1 MENKKLSNI
10 LTLGFALFAMFFGAG
25 NLLLPPLI
33 GVLVGED
40 YFIAM
45 IAFGLTGILLPFTG
59 ILSVTFSGDSFNDL
73 GDRVNKYIAPILG
86 TIIMICIGPL
96 IAIPRTAA
104 TTFEVGIKPF
114 FPTLNPLYGSL
125 IFFAITFILAIR
137 PSKVVDVIGNY
148 LTPVLLVLLALLIV
162 VGILHPT
169 ADFMPSEMSLLES
182 FSKGFIEGYQTLD
195 VLASV
200 IFAGIIITAA
210 KDKGYTDI
218 KSKSNVVITSGLL
231 STICLLFVYG
241 GLIYLGATS
250 GVTGSGMSRS
260 ELLIKIARDTL
271 GDYGLVAISLCMA
284 FACLTTSIALTSA
297 VGTFFGKLT
306 NGKLSYTVLVTLCTL
321 ISFGLSIKGV
331 DDIINFAYPPL
342 AFVYPITITLVIY
355 IVFFGKLVKSK
366 LPYVLALIASTI
378 IGLLN
383 LLKVVDLLDEK
394 TIESLNNNIPFFE
407 YDLGWIIPSA
417 LGFIFGLIYTKF
429 QPK

>member
-1 MENKKLSNI
+1 MKNKKLSNI

-40 YFIAM
+40 YLIAM
-45 IAFGLTGILLPFTG
+45 LAFGLTGILLPFTG

-73 GDRVNKYIAPILG
+73 GNRVNKYIAPILG

-114 FPTLNPLYGSL
+114 FPTLNPIYGSL
-125 IFFAITFILAIR
+125 VFFAITFILAIK

-162 VGILHPT
+162 IGILHPT
-169 ADFMPSEMSLLES
+169 ADFMPSEMTMLES

-297 VGTFFGKLT
+297 VGTFFGKLS
-306 NGKLSYTVLVTLCTL
+306 NGKLSYTVLVILCTL

-355 IVFFGKLVKSK
+355 IVFFGKFVKDK

-383 LLKVVDLLDEK
+383 LLKVVDLLDDR

-417 LGFIFGLIYTKF
+417 LGFIFGLFYVRF

>member
-1 MENKKLSNI
+1 MKNKKLTNV

-33 GVLVGED
+33 GVEVGSN
-40 YFIAM
+40 YFVAM

-59 ILSVTFSGDSFNDL
+59 ILSVVFSGDNFNDL
-73 GDRVNKYIAPILG
+73 GHRVNKHLAAILG

-114 FPTLNPLYGSL
+114 FPELNPLWGSL
-125 IFFAITFILAIR
+125 FFFAITLGLAIR

-162 VGILHPT
+162 VGIINPT
-169 ADFMPSEMSLLES
+169 ADFMPSKLTMMQS
-182 FSKGFIEGYQTLD
+182 FSKGFVEGYQTLD

-200 IFAGIIITAA
+200 IFAGIIIAA
-210 KDKGYTDI
+210 ARDKGYTDT
-218 KSKSNVVITSGLL
+218 KSKSQIVIISGLL
-231 STICLLFVYG
+231 STTCLLFVYG

-250 GVTGSGMSRS
+250 GVTNPDISRA
-260 ELLIKIARDTL
+260 ELLIEISRNTL
-271 GDYGLVAISLCMA
+271 GHYGLIAIALCMA

-297 VGTFFGKLT
+297 VGSFFERLT
-306 NGKLSYTVLVTLCTL
+306 NGKLSYTVLVVLCTL

-331 DDIINFAYPPL
+331 DEIINFAYPPL

-355 IVFFGKLVKSK
+355 IVLFGKVVKSK
-366 LPYVLALIASTI
+366 TPFIFALIASTI
-378 IGLLN
+378 IAILGLLK
-383 LLKVVDLLDEK
+383 LLGYFDEV
-394 TIESLNNNIPFFE
+394 TITSLNKIPFFE
-407 YDLGWIIPSA
+407 YDLGWVVPSIV
-417 LGFIFGLIYTKF
+417 GFVIGLLIDKLR
-429 QPK
+429 K